1 MDFDPASDARSERV
15 KARAAIAE
23 KDVKQSDFES
33 QFQAAFDSS
42 SNSFAVLQA
51 DHLDGSVPGSTVAS
65 TPTSEGRVQMDGE
78 NSRLDEMLRLLSS
91 ISDRMSRNEDR
102 LAQNEHV
109 IKAII
114 SGQAGTVPIVSGR
127 IDTDDS
133 GQGFGGPGASSTG
146 FIAAGETADGVSSR
160 SEHTER
166 SLLTGADNPPPAYV
180 DRVSGVEALYNAG
193 EWKWRDPQE
202 TWRALQKLYQYD
214 ATNTG
219 VAIGSNIVSLMQHRA
234 WLASDSI
241 STSASRPPSVTTFT
255 KFLATYENYRK
266 EGGRAK
272 TIVSAAMWPTSMQEQ
287 AWSGLRDTE
296 FSRIPKVSL
305 DDELLIV
312 GFWRWSSVN
321 KVVEL
326 KKVLSSTPQCKLLK
340 SNLDECL
347 KSVSSALII

>member
-1 MDFDPASDARSERV
+1 MQ
-15 KARAAIAE
+15 K
-23 KDVKQSDFES
+23 
-33 QFQAAFDSS
+33 
-42 SNSFAVLQA
+42 
-51 DHLDGSVPGSTVAS
+51 
-65 TPTSEGRVQMDGE
+65 DGE
-78 NSRLDEMLRLLSS
+78 DSRLDEMLRLLSS

-114 SGQAGTVPIVSGR
+114 SGQAGTVPLVSGR

-166 SLLTGADNPPPAYV
+166 SLLAGADNPPPAYV
-180 DRVSGVEALYNAG
+180 ERVSWVEALYKSG
-193 EWKWRDPQE
+193 EWKWRDANE
-202 TWRALQKLYQYD
+202 IYQYD

-241 STSASRPPSVTTFT
+241 SNSSSRPPSVSTFT
-255 KFLATYENYRK
+255 KFLAAYENYRK

-272 TIVSAAMWPTSMQEQ
+272 TIVSAGMWPTSMQEQ

-296 FSRIPKVSL
+296 SSMIPKVSL
-305 DDELLIV
+305 GDELLII
-312 GFWRWSSVN
+312 GYWRWSLVN
-321 KVVEL
+321 KVAEL
-326 KKVLSSTPQCKLLK
+326 KKVLDSTPRCKLRK
-340 SNLDECL
+340 TNLEECV
-347 KSVSSALII
+347 KSVPSAYNLIDFYQTVRQWLYIMIDSKEFDALDTHLAAAMLSRFGWWDVAEERERVRIMRI

>member
-1 MDFDPASDARSERV
+1 MDFDPASDAHSERV

-33 QFQAAFDSS
+33 QIQAAFNSS

-114 SGQAGTVPIVSGR
+114 SGQAGTVPLVSGR

-193 EWKWRDPQE
+193 LEMERSPGD
-202 TWRALQKLYQYD
+202 
-214 ATNTG
+214 
-219 VAIGSNIVSLMQHRA
+219 
-234 WLASDSI
+234 LACSAKDISI
-241 STSASRPPSVTTFT
+241 
-255 KFLATYENYRK
+255 
-266 EGGRAK
+266 
-272 TIVSAAMWPTSMQEQ
+272 
-287 AWSGLRDTE
+287 
-296 FSRIPKVSL
+296 
-305 DDELLIV
+305 
-312 GFWRWSSVN
+312 
-321 KVVEL
+321 
-326 KKVLSSTPQCKLLK
+326 
-340 SNLDECL
+340 
-347 KSVSSALII
+347 